1 MKRVVNIPEG
11 ARLIIPRTFE
21 DCLSYGEQV
30 RFLYEKLSEC
40 MTEIEELKAANS
52 AEVVAELQEIRDDIS
67 SIKNSIDTIKVTLG
81 ELQKLHP
88 GENFTYLFYDLADD
102 F

>member
-1 MKRVVNIPEG
+1 MNRLVNIPEG
-11 ARLIIPRTFE
+11 ARLIIPSTFA

-52 AEVVAELQEIRDDIS
+52 ADVVAELQEIRDDIS
-67 SIKNSIDTIKVTLG
+67 SIKNSIDNIKETLG
-81 ELQKLHP
+81 ELQLLHQ
-88 GENFTYLFYDLADD
+88 GETFTYMYYRPEDIF
-102 F
+102 

>member
-1 MKRVVNIPEG
+1 MNRVVNIPEG

-52 AEVVAELQEIRDDIS
+52 TDVAAELEEIRDDIS
-67 SIKNSIDTIKVTLG
+67 SIKNSIDAIKVTLG
-81 ELQKLHP
+81 ELQVLHP
-88 GENFTYLFYDLADD
+88 DETFTNIYYDPEDI